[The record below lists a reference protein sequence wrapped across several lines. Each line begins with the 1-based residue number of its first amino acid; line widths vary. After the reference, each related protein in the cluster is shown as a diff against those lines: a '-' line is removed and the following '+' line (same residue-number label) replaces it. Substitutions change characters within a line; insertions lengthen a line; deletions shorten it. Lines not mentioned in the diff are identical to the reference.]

1 MKIMMMKVVVTV
13 IDTDDDDD
21 DDDDDALMSPVTTRN
36 IASYL
41 GFVQYVVKFFVIINC

>member
-1 MKIMMMKVVVTV
+1 MMKVVVMV

-21 DDDDDALMSPVTTRN
+21 DDDELMSTVTKGN

-41 GFVQYVVKFFVIINC
+41 GFVQ

>member
-1 MKIMMMKVVVTV
+1 MV

-21 DDDDDALMSPVTTRN
+21 DDDDDELMSTVTKGN

-41 GFVQYVVKFFVIINC
+41 GFVQ

>member
-1 MKIMMMKVVVTV
+1 MMKVVVMV

-21 DDDDDALMSPVTTRN
+21 ALMSTVTKGN

-41 GFVQYVVKFFVIINC
+41 GFVQ

>member
-1 MKIMMMKVVVTV
+1 MV

-21 DDDDDALMSPVTTRN
+21 DDDDDDVLMSTVTKGN

-41 GFVQYVVKFFVIINC
+41 GFVQ

>member
-1 MKIMMMKVVVTV
+1 MV

-21 DDDDDALMSPVTTRN
+21 DDDDDDVLMSTVTKGN

-41 GFVQYVVKFFVIINC
+41 GFVK

>member
-1 MKIMMMKVVVTV
+1 MKVVVMV

-21 DDDDDALMSPVTTRN
+21 DDDELMSTVTKGN

-41 GFVQYVVKFFVIINC
+41 GFVQ

>member
-1 MKIMMMKVVVTV
+1 MKVVVMV

-21 DDDDDALMSPVTTRN
+21 DDDALMSTVTKGN

-41 GFVQYVVKFFVIINC
+41 GFVQ